1 MCYVE
6 IELHSDKTWL
16 LNQMEAV
23 DIEQDC
29 DFDEGDGCELDEIRR
44 RMREMSMSWVRD
56 MNMCGRCTEVG

>member
-1 MCYVE
+1 MVGSRIFIKSDTTKEDGISSPSTVHVHVE

-29 DFDEGDGCELDEIRR
+29 DFDEGDGCELDEIR
-44 RMREMSMSWVRD
+44 
-56 MNMCGRCTEVG
+56 